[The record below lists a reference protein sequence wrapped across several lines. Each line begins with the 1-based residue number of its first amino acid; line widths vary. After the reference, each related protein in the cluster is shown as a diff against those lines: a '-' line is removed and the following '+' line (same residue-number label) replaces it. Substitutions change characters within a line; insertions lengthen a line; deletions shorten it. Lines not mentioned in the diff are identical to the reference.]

1 MVELPGSRAS
11 NTTSGSHDLHRQ
23 YLIRQLAKL
32 VKAKLTGLGKNSN
45 NPIQIAVYA
54 FDMAQ
59 VKLLD
64 QELNGLVLNGIIT
77 AEERHQIKTSALDA
91 AQGDEADVVFID
103 CALVSN
109 IGLQQRAIGQPLR
122 SLTHVFTRSAS

>member
-1 MVELPGSRAS
+1 LIELPGSRAS
-11 NTTSGSHDLHRQ
+11 NTTSGSNDLRRQ

-45 NPIQIAVYA
+45 NLIQIAVYA
-54 FDMAQ
+54 FGMAQ

-64 QELNGLVLNGIIT
+64 QEMNGLVLNGIIT

-91 AQGDEADVVFID
+91 AQGDEADVVFIIY
-103 CALVSN
+103 ALVSN
-109 IGLQQRAIGQPLR
+109 IGLQHRAIRQPLC
-122 SLTHVFTRSAS
+122 SLTRLFTPSAS